1 MGIQNLLVVCLVSAC
16 FVYAASQLL
25 PLAVR
30 QALARALLRWP
41 LPVFLVKALEK
52 IAQAKGGCGSGSGCD
67 GCGRSPSRAALPG
80 AAQKTVERVLVFHPA
95 LRRTPTAQ
103 SLKEVP

>member
-1 MGIQNLLVVCLVSAC
+1 MWIQNLLAGCLVSAC
-16 FVYAASQLL
+16 FAYAASQLL

-41 LPVFLVKALEK
+41 LPVLLVRGLEK
-52 IAQAKGGCGSGSGCD
+52 VMEAKGACGSGCD
-67 GCGRSPSRAALPG
+67 GCGRSPTRQVLPG
-80 AAQKTVERVLVFHPA
+80 IAKKSVERVLVFHPA

-103 SLKEVP
+103 SLKKVP

>member
-1 MGIQNLLVVCLVSAC
+1 MWIQNLLVGCLVSAC
-16 FVYAASQLL
+16 FAYAASQLL

-30 QALARALLRWP
+30 QALARALLRLP
-41 LPVFLVKALEK
+41 LPAFWVRGLEK
-52 IAQAKGGCGSGSGCD
+52 LALAKGACGSGCD

-80 AAQKTVERVLVFHPA
+80 AAQKTVERVLVFHRT

-103 SLKEVP
+103 PPQS

>member
-1 MGIQNLLVVCLVSAC
+1 MGIQNLLVGCVVSAC
-16 FVYAASQLL
+16 FVYALGQLL

-41 LPVFLVKALEK
+41 LPELLVRGLEK
-52 IAQAKGGCGSGSGCD
+52 IAQAKGGCGSGCD

-103 SLKEVP
+103 SLNPDHP

>member
-1 MGIQNLLVVCLVSAC
+1 VWIQNLLVVCVVSAC

-30 QALARALLRWP
+30 QALAHALLRWP
-41 LPVFLVKALEK
+41 LPEFLVRAIAKLAL
-52 IAQAKGGCGSGSGCD
+52 AKGGCGSGCD

-80 AAQKTVERVLVFHPA
+80 AGQKTVERVLVLHP
-95 LRRTPTAQ
+95 RNR
-103 SLKEVP
+103 

>member
-25 PLAVR
+25 PLAAR

-41 LPVFLVKALEK
+41 LPVFLVHVLEK
-52 IAQAKGGCGSGSGCD
+52 IAQAKGGCGSGCD

-80 AAQKTVERVLVFHPA
+80 AAQKTVERVLVFHP
-95 LRRTPTAQ
+95 RIR
-103 SLKEVP
+103 

>member
-1 MGIQNLLVVCLVSAC
+1 MWIQSLLVGCLVSAC

-41 LPVFLVKALEK
+41 LPAFWVRRLEK
-52 IAQAKGGCGSGSGCD
+52 VTRAKGGCASACD

-80 AAQKTVERVLVFHPA
+80 AAQKTVERVLVFHP
-95 LRRTPTAQ
+95 RIR
-103 SLKEVP
+103 

>member
-1 MGIQNLLVVCLVSAC
+1 MWIQNLLVGCLVSAC
-16 FVYAASQLL
+16 FAYAASQLL

-41 LPVFLVKALEK
+41 LPAFWVRGLEK
-52 IAQAKGGCGSGSGCD
+52 IALAKRGCGSGCD

-80 AAQKTVERVLVFHPA
+80 TAQKTVERVLVFHP
-95 LRRTPTAQ
+95 RIR
-103 SLKEVP
+103 